1 MKERGMKR
9 ILRDERGM
17 ALAVA
22 IFALVVVGALVAGA
36 FFAGTQEQ
44 RVGENQRRVQTSF
57 GVAEA
62 GVQERVTSWQ
72 PDSMNK
78 RQEYPQDSV
87 PIYSLAAAATAPGGT
102 GRYFGYS
109 YKLGSN
115 IFLID
120 VTGRDQA
127 SANGVIAGGSGAR
140 QRIGMITRLAPV
152 DFGIHAS
159 LTTQG
164 GVNLTGN
171 ADVNGN
177 DQNPAGWLNCDP
189 SGPPQAG
196 IRDPGANVGTS
207 GNGSVQGN
215 PPVVNDPSINN
226 NSFTNFGG
234 ATYAQL
240 AARATITLGPGTYKT
255 NPNFGGPTGCDKT
268 YHHFPRELY
277 GKLADLG
284 LMGVCIPEEYG
295 GAGADFLS
303 YVLVLEELSRADA
316 GVGVTVAVHT
326 SAVTLPILT
335 FGTDE
340 QRSRFVPP
348 LARGEAMGAFALTEP
363 EAGSDAGS
371 LRTSAPPDGDGW
383 RISGAKQWIS
393 TAEHAGTFL
402 LFARTDQETPGAAGI
417 SSFILDA
424 DHVRV

>member
-1 MKERGMKR
+1 MRR

-62 GVQERVTSWQ
+62 GAQERVMSWR

-78 RQEYPQDSV
+78 RPEYSQGDSV
-87 PIYSLAAAATAPGGT
+87 AIYSLAAAATAPGGT

-127 SANGVIAGGSGAR
+127 SANGVVAGGSGAR
-140 QRIGMITRLAPV
+140 QRIGMITRLAPI

-164 GVNLTGN
+164 GVGLTGN
-171 ADVNGN
+171 ADVNGA
-177 DQNPAGWLNCDP
+177 DQNPAGWANCDP
-189 SGPPQAG
+189 PGATQAG
-196 IRDPGANVGTS
+196 IRDPGANVTTS

-226 NSFTNFGG
+226 NTFTNFGG

-240 AARATITLGPGTYKT
+240 AARATVTLPPGNYKT
-255 NPNFGGPTGCDKT
+255 QPSFNGDGSCNRNDLQNWGDGLTPTSTCGNYFPIIHITGDATVNGVQGQGILLVDGTLSVQGSYQFFGIAIMQNDIKT
-268 YHHFPRELY
+268 SGGGNTDAHFW
-277 GKLADLG
+277 GGVMAKNADLG
-284 LMGVCIPEEYG
+284 TQS
-295 GAGADFLS
+295 LS
-303 YVLVLEELSRADA
+303 GKATLNYSSCSILTALQA
-316 GVGVTVAVHT
+316 T
-326 SAVTLPILT
+326 SAISMM
-335 FGTDE
+335 
-340 QRSRFVPP
+340 RSR
-348 LARGEAMGAFALTEP
+348 
-363 EAGSDAGS
+363 
-371 LRTSAPPDGDGW
+371 GW
-383 RISGAKQWIS
+383 VQ
-393 TAEHAGTFL
+393 L
-402 LFARTDQETPGAAGI
+402 Y
-417 SSFILDA
+417 
-424 DHVRV
+424 